1 MYFEVF
7 LEIVIAA
14 FAVFG
19 LFSLVSLIGEAYF
32 RSDSILLAVEVD
44 TEQVASEL
52 ATYVKEAR
60 DSFFLRGKS
69 EILVIIKREFA
80 TEELLGWLTRKKMRY
95 IVKG

>member
-19 LFSLVSLIGEAYF
+19 LFSLVSLIGETCF
-32 RSDSILLAVEVD
+32 RSECVVLAVEVD
-44 TEQVASEL
+44 EEHVAREL
-52 ATYVKEAR
+52 ATYVKEAH

-80 TEELLGWLTRKKMRY
+80 TEETLAWLNRKRIRY
-95 IVKG
+95 IVK

>member
-19 LFSLVSLIGEAYF
+19 LFSLVSLIGETYF
-32 RSDSILLAVEVD
+32 RSDNILLAVEVD

-52 ATYVKEAR
+52 AACLKEAR
-60 DSFFLRGKS
+60 DAFFLRGKS
-69 EILVIIKREFA
+69 EIVVIIKRELA
-80 TEELLGWLTRKKMRY
+80 TKELLSWLERKKIRY
-95 IVKG
+95 IVK